1 MATCVRQMVIITILL
16 ITSLFFLRYFLT
28 DSTSEELLSGNFLPS
43 TDNQQKL
50 HVSLFLSRDWFEEEL
65 SGEISVVGVVPSE
78 PESGVEISACDDK
91 EEPSSDT
98 RWGWPLTSLVI
109 RRMLRWNIMRAVVN
123 IFTQLNVPYFISG
136 WIKIVKRSELYQSGQ
151 TVPCST
157 CTGTAVSVP
166 GTSTSSSTSTGGLPT
181 TRRSFRRLS
190 TVRD

>member
-43 TDNQQKL
+43 IDNQQKL
-50 HVSLFLSRDWFEEEL
+50 TRFFIFCREIDFEEEL

-98 RWGWPLTSLVI
+98 R
-109 RRMLRWNIMRAVVN
+109 
-123 IFTQLNVPYFISG
+123 
-136 WIKIVKRSELYQSGQ
+136 
-151 TVPCST
+151 
-157 CTGTAVSVP
+157 
-166 GTSTSSSTSTGGLPT
+166 
-181 TRRSFRRLS
+181 
-190 TVRD
+190 